1 MTVKK
6 LSTNTIGGK
15 GLRGQVAGSTAL
27 STVGIEGS
35 GLTYCGY
42 DIEALSRHCK
52 FEEVAYLL
60 LTGDLP
66 SHPQLGVFQDQ
77 LQQQVL
83 PEVLQATLRL
93 IPSSA
98 HPMDVMRSSCSV
110 LGCLQKPCL
119 SERLQAVQLL
129 SLLPRALLYW
139 YHFSHSHRVVDT
151 SADNISGSHDYSL
164 ACHFLTML
172 HQKSPSD
179 GDVAAMN
186 ASLILYAE
194 HEFNAS
200 TFAARVCA
208 STLSDTYSCITAAI
222 GTLRGPLHGGAN
234 EAALAMLA
242 TFDSPDDAEQ
252 KLLAMLSRKETVMGF
267 GHSVYHTCD
276 PRNDIIKRWAKILC
290 ASSADSQLY
299 AIAERCEQVMQREKS
314 LFCNADFY
322 HAPAY
327 RAMGV
332 PMSLFTP
339 IFVCARISG
348 WCAHIFEQ
356 RRDNRI
362 IRPSADYIGPALRPF
377 VPINER

>member
-1 MTVKK
+1 MTAKK
-6 LSTNTIGGK
+6 PAANAIGGK
-15 GLRGQVAGSTAL
+15 GLRGQVAGNTAL

-42 DIEALSRHCK
+42 DIEALSCHCT

-60 LTGDLP
+60 LVGELP
-66 SHPQLGVFQDQ
+66 NHQQCRDFKCQ
-77 LQQQVL
+77 LQRQVL
-83 PEVLQATLRL
+83 PEPLQATLRL

-98 HPMDVMRSSCSV
+98 HPMDVMRSSCSL
-110 LGCLQKPCL
+110 LGCMQEAELDEQ
-119 SERLQAVQLL
+119 SQALQLL

-139 YHFSHSHRVVDT
+139 YHFSHNDRAIET
-151 SADNISGSHDYSL
+151 SDVSGSEPHNYSL
-164 ACHFLTML
+164 AGHFLTML
-172 HQKSPSD
+172 RQKKPRD
-179 GDVAAMN
+179 GDIAAMN

-222 GTLRGPLHGGAN
+222 GTLRGSLHGGAN

-242 TFDSPDDAEQ
+242 TFANPDDAEQ
-252 KLLAMLSRKETVMGF
+252 KLLGMLSRKETIMGF
-267 GHSVYHTCD
+267 GHAVYRNCD
-276 PRNDIIKRWAKILC
+276 PRNAIIKRWAKTLC
-290 ASSADSQLY
+290 TSAVDLHLY
-299 AIAERCEQVMQREKS
+299 AIAERCERVMQREKG
-314 LFCNADFY
+314 LFCNADFF

-339 IFVCARISG
+339 IFVCARTSG

-377 VPINER
+377 IPFNER